1 MSTVGDIGPFVRRAF
16 ERAHEL
22 LAPDPESP
30 PDLAAYAAFWLRSRC
45 DVHGSSFLSPV
56 VMDGQDRHP
65 VQDVDLPGLST
76 QGFRLGAGLLLL
88 DETTALRL
96 KVAVERVSR
105 RKPHTEE
112 LSGPADDPLCLLG
125 LWLLSSVVAPEAA
138 SLFGSWIDLDT
149 LPPTLQAAW
158 LLSGVAAASHALKLD
173 TRSPQ
178 SLAAHLLVSSA
189 TRRPQVRLQS
199 GVARSLVVSQ
209 LVTIDVDITLN
220 RGEFDALA
228 VLVALEMILQ
238 DAERVE
244 NVEARPQPA
253 LDPTPARCDGVSPF
267 NRGKTL
273 TLDEADSRGLIRE
286 LARTITNGEQAAGV
300 LTTIGVPIER
310 IPSFANFTTPFEFW
324 RRVCIELANGIVTDG
339 LGALVAAV
347 GRMYPGNARFN
358 PSMASSGDASP
369 FTPPGAAAMGRETQP
384 RDASA
389 LLPSSS
395 SRLVAA
401 ERRVAILLVCANPRG
416 TDALRLGEEERALRE
431 ALRLATHRD
440 WFTVAVLNAATIDD
454 LRRALLRDS
463 YGIVQFSGHATHNG
477 LRFEDATSDIVE
489 PDSEALAELLQR
501 RGVQTVVLN
510 ACDSLGVGLA
520 ATAKLEHTIAM
531 DGPIWDASAIE
542 FARGFYDALGE
553 GLDVAGAFDEGV
565 SCCKLKRLPV
575 NAVLLRRGER
585 PAS

>member
-1 MSTVGDIGPFVRRAF
+1 MSTVVDIGPFVRRAF
-16 ERAHEL
+16 DRAHKL

-45 DVHGSSFLSPV
+45 DVHGSSFLSPI
-56 VMDGQDRHP
+56 VMGGRAREL

-76 QGFRLGAGLLLL
+76 QGFRLGAGLLRL
-88 DETTALRL
+88 DEATAPRL

-112 LSGPADDPLCLLG
+112 LSGPADDSLCLLG
-125 LWLLSSVVAPEAA
+125 LWLLSSVVAPATA
-138 SLFGSWIDLDT
+138 SLFESWIDLDS
-149 LPPTLQAAW
+149 LSPTLRAAW

-173 TRSPQ
+173 TTSPQ

-189 TRRPQVRLQS
+189 ASRPQVHLQS
-199 GVARSLVVSQ
+199 GVARSHIVSQ
-209 LVTIDVDITLN
+209 LVMLDVDTTLS
-220 RGEFDALA
+220 RGQFDALA
-228 VLVALEMILQ
+228 VLVALEMNLQ
-238 DAERVE
+238 DGERVE
-244 NVEARPQPA
+244 NVEARTQPT
-253 LDPTPARCDGVSPF
+253 LDPAPARCDSQG
-267 NRGKTL
+267 RIL
-273 TLDEADSRGLIRE
+273 TLDEAESRGLIRE

-300 LTTIGVPIER
+300 LTKIGVPIER
-310 IPSFANFTTPFEFW
+310 IPTFANFPTPFDFW
-324 RRVCIELANGIVTDG
+324 RRVCIELANGIVSDG
-339 LGALVAAV
+339 LAALIAAV
-347 GRMYPGNARFN
+347 GSMYPGNARFN
-358 PSMASSGDASP
+358 PTMASAPSSGDASP
-369 FTPPGAAAMGRETQP
+369 FTPPGAAAVGRDTAP
-384 RDASA
+384 RDASV
-389 LLPSSS
+389 LQPSSS
-395 SRLVAA
+395 SRFVAA
-401 ERRVAILLVCANPRG
+401 GQRVAILLVCANPRG

-440 WFTVAVLNAATIDD
+440 WFTITVLNAATIDD

-477 LRFEDATSDIVE
+477 LRFEDAGDIVE

-520 ATAKLEHTIAM
+520 ATAKIEHTIAM

-542 FARGFYDALGE
+542 FSRGFYDALGE

-575 NAVLLRRGER
+575 KAVLLRRGER